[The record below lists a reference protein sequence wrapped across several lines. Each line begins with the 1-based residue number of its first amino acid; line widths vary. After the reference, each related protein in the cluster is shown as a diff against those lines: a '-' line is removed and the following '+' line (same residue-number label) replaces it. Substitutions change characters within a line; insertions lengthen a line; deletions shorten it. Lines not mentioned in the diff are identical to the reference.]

1 MLIRSKRW
9 KQSHQ
14 VWRPISF
21 VVLASWDKKKKN
33 TESPTPLH
41 RGRLTGSEKCTW
53 RWQWSMAVLFV
64 RNLNNG
70 EGEKKRTRKWGV
82 LWSIYFFRGR
92 GGRIRCC
99 VPITTHEAPLS
110 LSKQT
115 PELISAQQRVM
126 ERGLSLFCQ
135 AFDGVIDWARGIR
148 DGEQGL
154 QKKKKIEEKRRGWD
168 NVTLQWPL

>member
-1 MLIRSKRW
+1 
-9 KQSHQ
+9 
-14 VWRPISF
+14 
-21 VVLASWDKKKKN
+21 
-33 TESPTPLH
+33 
-41 RGRLTGSEKCTW
+41 
-53 RWQWSMAVLFV
+53 MAVLFV

-70 EGEKKRTRKWGV
+70 EREKKSTRKWGV
-82 LWSIYFFRGR
+82 LWTIYFL
-92 GGRIRCC
+92 GGQSRCC

-148 DGEQGL
+148 DGERGL
-154 QKKKKIEEKRRGWD
+154 QKKKKKREEAGIMSRCSGHFKI
-168 NVTLQWPL
+168 VV